1 MSALTDVA
9 LILGFCFIPFFIGAM
24 VGFQKGYREGK
35 ADGRRI
41 EWLHTFRQVG

>member
-1 MSALTDVA
+1 MSAFADVA

-24 VGFQKGYREGK
+24 VGFRKGYQDGK

-41 EWLHTFRQVG
+41 EWLQSVRRVG